1 MKEGVV
7 GGVTNERVYISAK
20 DPASIELLTEVILEK
35 LESENTV
42 ETFQIPY
49 QKGAVQAY
57 LTEHARILSLE
68 YQNECILLTAD
79 CTKTVAKRARKI
91 L

>member
-1 MKEGVV
+1 MKEGDA
-7 GGVTNERVYISAK
+7 GGVTNERIYISAR

-35 LESENTV
+35 LESGNTV

-68 YQNECILLTAD
+68 YQNDGILLTAD
-79 CTKTVAKRARKI
+79 CTKTVAKRARKM